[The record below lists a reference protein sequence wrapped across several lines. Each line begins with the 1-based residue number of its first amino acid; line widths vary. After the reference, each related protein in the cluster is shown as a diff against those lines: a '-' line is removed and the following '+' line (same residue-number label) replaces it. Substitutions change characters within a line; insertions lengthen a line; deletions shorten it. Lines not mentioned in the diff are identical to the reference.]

1 MRVAVFGASGGIGRH
16 VVDGLLSRGHEVIAI
31 VRRPTPMPAG
41 VSCAMVANLL
51 DVNAVAASIERAD
64 AVISC
69 VGPRS
74 IKDGPVTSTVTA
86 SLVAAMR
93 RTGAKRILVVSAA
106 PVGEMPKDETPLLR
120 FVLRPLIWAILG
132 DLYRDLE
139 RTEALLAQS
148 GLIWTAMRPPRLN
161 DGRLTRRVRQRIGGS
176 LPGGYIVSRPDVADS
191 MCAALDNPA
200 THCQP
205 VGIAN

>member
-1 MRVAVFGASGGIGRH
+1 MRVAVFGASGGIGKH
-16 VVDGLLSRGHEVIAI
+16 VVKGLLSRGHHVIAI
-31 VRRPTPMPAG
+31 ARRPTPMPSG
-41 VSCAMVANLL
+41 VSCVTVANLL
-51 DVNAVAASIERAD
+51 DVDAVAAAIEGAD
-64 AVISC
+64 TVISC

-74 IKDGPVTSTVTA
+74 IADGPVTSSVTA

-120 FVLRPLIWAILG
+120 YVLRPLIWAILG
-132 DLYRDLE
+132 DHYRDLE

-148 GLIWTAMRPPRLN
+148 GLNWTTMRPPRLN
-161 DGRLTRRVRQRIGGS
+161 DGRLTHKARRRIGGS
-176 LPGGYIVSRPDVADS
+176 LPGGYIVSRADVADV
-191 MCAALDNPA
+191 MCVVIDNPA
-200 THCQP
+200 TYCQP